1 MMATL
6 QVESG
11 RLRHRYWVD
20 MMGHVALSSP
30 PKGCALDR
38 PWKITAKGLTGY
50 AIWAQEKKLP
60 LGQEALMM
68 LSVESHLL
76 LLRMKMLVLC
86 ELQNRRSKHCNFR
99 TEGAGYEMYQA
110 IVYRYRSAYGFSFME
125 RGQWGP

>member
-1 MMATL
+1 LSTISATGGRRMMATL
-6 QVESG
+6 QVESD

-76 LLRMKMLVLC
+76 LLRMNAHTL
-86 ELQNRRSKHCNFR
+86 R
-99 TEGAGYEMYQA
+99 TAKSPVQTL
-110 IVYRYRSAYGFSFME
+110 
-125 RGQWGP
+125 